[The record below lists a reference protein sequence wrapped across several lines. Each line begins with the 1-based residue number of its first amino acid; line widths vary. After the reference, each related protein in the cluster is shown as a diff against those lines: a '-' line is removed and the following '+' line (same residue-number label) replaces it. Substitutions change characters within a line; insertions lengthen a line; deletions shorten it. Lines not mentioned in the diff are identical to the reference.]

1 MNLWWKPWNKQG
13 FTSMMAYIHL
23 EETKRHTDREAE
35 PCAANQGLRKTPGEE
50 DQEIE
55 ISIQQ
60 LVPLGS
66 TDEGEV

>member
-1 MNLWWKPWNKQG
+1 
-13 FTSMMAYIHL
+13 MMAYIHL